1 MPAIEQP
8 DKLNNEAIHL
18 ASDGHFTEAIA
29 CYKRALTIDQNIYLL
44 WFNMGVTYRDMGNLK
59 SALDCLAR
67 AYAIAPHNDDV
78 AETYAQIALTA
89 KHFTLV
95 QEICEEELD
104 YNPLD
109 THLWNLLGVK
119 CFQTE
124 DYESAAEFFEQ
135 AVYITPYYE
144 DALFNLKDTYN
155 VLGNAAGEA
164 ECLKKLQEL
173 NIK

>member
-1 MPAIEQP
+1 MTEHP

-18 ASDGHFTEAIA
+18 ASAGNFPEAIA
-29 CYKRALTIDQNIYLL
+29 CFKRALTIDQYNYLL

-59 SALDCLAR
+59 SAKESLAK
-67 AYAIAPHNDDV
+67 AYSIAPHNNDV

-89 KHFTLV
+89 KQFNLV

-104 YNPLD
+104 FNPLN

-124 DYESAAEFFEQ
+124 DYDAAAEFFEQ
-135 AVYITPYYE
+135 AVYINPYYE

-155 VLGNAAGEA
+155 VLGHATGEA
-164 ECLKKLQEL
+164 ECTKKLQEMKSL
-173 NIK
+173 